1 MLYSVLQAEL
11 GIPSAHLFDREV
23 HAKLAALRSPTAAQ
37 VCARAQLA
45 LDADPALASTVARGE
60 TSALWILNGGHY
72 MVLEANFE
80 ERVLYGANSY
90 LDSGGSYNR
99 ALDIVGMRA
108 LPLFKAVLDL
118 YLASTSA
125 KGASSTLPWRYT
137 RKLLVRQLDGYTCS
151 LVSALNGVAIDAG
164 DTEQKVLNPYQLGGL
179 RDATILLLVNY
190 LMAAAAAEKVRRIM
204 FSNNR
209 FDL

>member
-1 MLYSVLQAEL
+1 
-11 GIPSAHLFDREV
+11 
-23 HAKLAALRSPTAAQ
+23 
-37 VCARAQLA
+37 
-45 LDADPALASTVARGE
+45 
-60 TSALWILNGGHY
+60 

-80 ERVLYGANSY
+80 ERVLYGANSN

-137 RKLLVRQLDGYTCS
+137 RKLHSVLVRQLDGYTYS